1 MRKPS
6 KCRRGSPP
14 PSVSASRRSSFTS
27 RTPGRSSRFSR
38 NCFDPGLVSDEV
50 PPRRPVG
57 DEAAR
62 TFLRLAA
69 ALDHRSRAR
78 DGTRLTPWNLDP
90 VRLAPL
96 ATWAEIEEAL
106 GRLRRVTRKVPRGF
120 RRDGLAAHLPTLGA
134 LIRQV
139 RGPAPPLPRQVR
151 DFYDLPPRPAAE
163 TELDSLRREVRR
175 ILHVGRDDG
184 LRSAVETWERE
195 HRVTSDAV
203 LPGMARYLG
212 LARRD
217 ARRLFKLPNP
227 DPVRLVAKPGPS
239 ITGLCETTP

>member
-6 KCRRGSPP
+6 KCRRGSSS

-62 TFLRLAA
+62 TFLRLAS
-69 ALDHRSRAR
+69 ALDRRSRAR

-96 ATWAEIEEAL
+96 DTWAEIEEAL
-106 GRLRRVTRKVPRGF
+106 DRLRRLTRKVPRGF
-120 RRDGLAAHLPTLGA
+120 RRDWLPGPLPPPPA
-134 LIRQV
+134 LLPPG
-139 RGPAPPLPRQVR
+139 RGPAPPLPRQVPELYH
-151 DFYDLPPRPAAE
+151 FPPPPAPD
-163 TELDSLRREVRR
+163 TEL
-175 ILHVGRDDG
+175 
-184 LRSAVETWERE
+184 
-195 HRVTSDAV
+195 
-203 LPGMARYLG
+203 
-212 LARRD
+212 
-217 ARRLFKLPNP
+217 
-227 DPVRLVAKPGPS
+227 
-239 ITGLCETTP
+239 